1 MITFGHVLSEKN
13 NTVKQADTI
22 MLTYPLNW
30 NMSREIML
38 NDLEYYELLTTPR
51 TPAMT
56 WSFFTVGWKWVNDNA
71 KASAY
76 FFKSYKDYL
85 IQPFKV
91 GGLQV
96 VFTLSNHFVLYSPF
110 YRSYFFYFWHF
121 LIVNLG

>member
-1 MITFGHVLSEKN
+1 MFLAPLSEKN

-38 NDLEYYELLTTPR
+38 NDLEYYELLTTTR

-56 WSFFTVGWKWVNDNA
+56 WSFFTVGWKWVNENA

-76 FFKSYKDYL
+76 FLKSYKDYL

-91 GGLQV
+91 RI
-96 VFTLSNHFVLYSPF
+96 TSSNHS
-110 YRSYFFYFWHF
+110 R
-121 LIVNLG
+121 